1 MDFTTPRSVVD
12 FWTENQKM
20 SMEELSAS
28 ISYCNEKL
36 GFGALSI
43 AEEAIL
49 SGNLELNEKLS
60 QYHTDAEKAV
70 LKFINAK
77 IKGNSQEI
85 RDTLDSAFE
94 LCRQNK
100 TRDLVLE
107 GRLRMEMGLIQFQ
120 EGDLESARDSLTWAE
135 TRLKAVDRYSLL
147 HDLSLLNKAAF
158 HYAVGEDLMAL
169 NFYSEISLENSHAA
183 ESKGIS
189 RIGAG
194 NILRDR
200 GHTEAAAR
208 HYWNAFHMF
217 ESTPLF
223 EMRLEAA
230 MLFLNLAKECL
241 AKNAPSMSEQIEL
254 AKPMAAG
261 DKVPKA
267 RINYVDTKYIISNCN
282 LLLKEQLDAF
292 TEFMISEYNT
302 LCSSLEASMHTDVL

>member
-12 FWTENQKM
+12 FWAESQDV
-20 SMEELSAS
+20 SVDELVKI
-28 ISYCNEKL
+28 ISYCTEKL

-49 SGNLELNEKLS
+49 SGHLELNEKLS
-60 QYHTDAEKAV
+60 QYHTDVEKAV
-70 LKFINAK
+70 LKFIMAK
-77 IKGNSQEI
+77 IEGHSQEI
-85 RDTLDSAFE
+85 RGALDSAFE
-94 LCRQNK
+94 LSRQNES
-100 TRDLVLE
+100 RDLVLE

-120 EGDLESARDSLTWAE
+120 EGDMESARDSLTWAE
-135 TRLKAVDRYSLL
+135 TRLKSVDRYSLL
-147 HDLSLLNKAAF
+147 HDTSLLNKAAF

-169 NFYSEISLENSHAA
+169 NFYSEISLEKSHAA
-183 ESKGIS
+183 EAKGIS

-200 GHTEAAAR
+200 GHTAAAAR
-208 HYWNAFHMF
+208 HYWNAFHVF

-230 MLFLNLAKECL
+230 MLFLNLANECVT
-241 AKNAPSMSEQIEL
+241 KNAPSMSEQIES

-267 RINYVDTKYIISNCN
+267 RINYVDTKYIISICN
-282 LLLKEQLDAF
+282 ILLKEQLDAF
-292 TEFMISEYNT
+292 PETMISEYNN
-302 LCSSLEASMHTDVL
+302 LCSALETAMSSDER